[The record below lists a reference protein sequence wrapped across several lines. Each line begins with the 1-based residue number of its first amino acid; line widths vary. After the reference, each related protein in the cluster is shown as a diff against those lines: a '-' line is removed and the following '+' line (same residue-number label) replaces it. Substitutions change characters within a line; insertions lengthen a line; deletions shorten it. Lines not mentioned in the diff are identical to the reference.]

1 MLKFALKN
9 RKALDAITGDW
20 RMELRAFELSE
31 REWTLAEQ
39 LRDVLEVIPAPLYDF
54 RVKPLINPS
63 GFHFTD
69 TQGRYSIFL
78 PRHAEPCHG
87 YSCHGPH

>member
-9 RKALDAITGDW
+9 RKALDAITGDR

-39 LRDVLEVIPAPLYDF
+39 LRDVLEDGAFMKRPLAATG
-54 RVKPLINPS
+54 KS
-63 GFHFTD
+63 
-69 TQGRYSIFL
+69 
-78 PRHAEPCHG
+78 
-87 YSCHGPH
+87 